1 MIDVIILAG
10 GVGSRLKS
18 AVPKQFI
25 EIDGCPIIVH
35 TIKNF
40 QENPNIDHIIVVCL
54 DNWIEHTKSIVK
66 KYKLDKVTDVVPGG
80 ATGHI
85 STKNGVY
92 FLKNRLSEQDYVII
106 HDAARPI
113 VSQEVINDLI
123 ETAKKNGNAC
133 SAVSCYETVVLTEN
147 RLSGKEQIDRNK
159 VIRVQTPQCYNYG
172 LIKSLYEKAEVDKR
186 EDFVY
191 ANILAMEYGVEI
203 FFSKGTNNN
212 IKITTKEDIA
222 LFRALL
228 YYINNAEGGEI

>member
-35 TIKNF
+35 TIRNF
-40 QENPNIDHIIVVCL
+40 QDNPNIDHIIVVCL
-54 DNWIEHTKSIVK
+54 GNWIEHTKNIVK
-66 KYKLDKVTDVVPGG
+66 KYNLDKVTDVVPGG

-123 ETAKKNGNAC
+123 ETAKTNGNAC

-147 RLSGKEQIDRNK
+147 RLSGKEQIDRNR
-159 VIRVQTPQCYNYG
+159 VIRVQTPQCYKYG
-172 LIKSLYEKAEVDKR
+172 LIKSLYEKAEADKR

>member
-35 TIKNF
+35 TIRNF
-40 QENPNIDHIIVVCL
+40 QDNPNIDHIIVVCL
-54 DNWIEHTKSIVK
+54 GNWIEHTKNIVK
-66 KYKLDKVTDVVPGG
+66 KYNLDKVTDVVPGG

-147 RLSGKEQIDRNK
+147 RLSGKEQIDRNR
-159 VIRVQTPQCYNYG
+159 VIRVQTPQCYKYG
-172 LIKSLYEKAEVDKR
+172 LIKSLYEKAEADKR

>member
-35 TIKNF
+35 TIRNF
-40 QENPNIDHIIVVCL
+40 QDNPNIDHIIVVCL
-54 DNWIEHTKSIVK
+54 GNWIEHTKNIVK
-66 KYKLDKVTDVVPGG
+66 KYNLDKVTDVIPGG

-133 SAVSCYETVVLTEN
+133 SAVSCYETIVLTEN
-147 RLSGKEQIDRNK
+147 RLSGKEQIDRNR
-159 VIRVQTPQCYNYG
+159 VIRVQTPQCYKYG
-172 LIKSLYEKAEVDKR
+172 LIKSLYEKAETDKR

-222 LFRALL
+222 LVRALL

>member
-35 TIKNF
+35 TIRNF
-40 QENPNIDHIIVVCL
+40 QDNPNIDHIIVVCL
-54 DNWIEHTKSIVK
+54 GNWIEHTKNIVK
-66 KYKLDKVTDVVPGG
+66 KYNLDKVTDVVPGG

-147 RLSGKEQIDRNK
+147 RLSGKEQIDRNR
-159 VIRVQTPQCYNYG
+159 VIRVQTPQCYKYG
-172 LIKSLYEKAEVDKR
+172 LIKSLYEKAEADKR

-191 ANILAMEYGVEI
+191 ANILSMEYGVEI

>member
-35 TIKNF
+35 TIRNF
-40 QENPNIDHIIVVCL
+40 QDNPNIDHIIVVCL
-54 DNWIEHTKSIVK
+54 GNWIEHTKNIVK
-66 KYKLDKVTDVVPGG
+66 KYNLDKVTDVIPGG
-80 ATGHI
+80 TTGHI

-133 SAVSCYETVVLTEN
+133 SAVSCYETIVLTEN
-147 RLSGKEQIDRNK
+147 RLSGKEQIDRNR
-159 VIRVQTPQCYNYG
+159 VIRVQTPQCYKYG
-172 LIKSLYEKAEVDKR
+172 LIKSLYEKAETDKR

>member
-147 RLSGKEQIDRNK
+147 RLSGKEQIDRNR
-159 VIRVQTPQCYNYG
+159 VIRVQTPQCYKYG
-172 LIKSLYEKAEVDKR
+172 LIKSLYEKAEADKR

>member
-35 TIKNF
+35 TIRNF
-40 QENPNIDHIIVVCL
+40 QDNPNIDHIIVVCL
-54 DNWIEHTKSIVK
+54 GNWIEHTKNIVK
-66 KYKLDKVTDVVPGG
+66 KYNLDKVTDVIPGG

-133 SAVSCYETVVLTEN
+133 SAVSCYETIFLTEN
-147 RLSGKEQIDRNK
+147 RLSGKEQIDRNR
-159 VIRVQTPQCYNYG
+159 VIRVQTPHCYKYG
-172 LIKSLYEKAEVDKR
+172 LIKSLYEKAETDKR

-191 ANILAMEYGVEI
+191 AHILAMEYGVEI
-203 FFSKGTNNN
+203 VFSKGTNNN

-228 YYINNAEGGEI
+228 YYINNAECGEI

>member
-10 GVGSRLKS
+10 GIGSRLKS
-18 AVPKQFI
+18 AIPKQFI

-40 QENPNIDHIIVVCL
+40 QNNPNIDNIIVVCL
-54 DNWIEHTKSIVK
+54 ENWIDYTRDIVK
-66 KYKLDKVTDVVPGG
+66 KHNLNKVTNVIPGG
-80 ATGHI
+80 KNGHI

-92 FLKNRLSEQDYVII
+92 FLKSILSEDDYVII

-113 VSQEVINDLI
+113 VYQEVIDDLI

-147 RLSGKEQIDRNK
+147 RTSGKEQIDRNRI
-159 VIRVQTPQCYNYG
+159 IRVQTPQCYNYG
-172 LIKSLYEKAEVDKR
+172 LIKSLYEKADNDKL

-191 ANILAMEYGVEI
+191 ANILAMNYGVEI
-203 FFSKGTNNN
+203 YFSKGTNNN

-222 LFRALL
+222 LFKALL
-228 YYINNAEGGEI
+228 YYINNAEGEET

>member
-35 TIKNF
+35 TIRNF
-40 QENPNIDHIIVVCL
+40 QDNPNIDHIIVVCL
-54 DNWIEHTKSIVK
+54 GNWIEHTKNIVK
-66 KYKLDKVTDVVPGG
+66 KYNLDKVTDVIPGG

-92 FLKNRLSEQDYVII
+92 FLKNRLSEQDYIII

-133 SAVSCYETVVLTEN
+133 SAVSCYETIVLTEN
-147 RLSGKEQIDRNK
+147 RLSGKEQIDRNR
-159 VIRVQTPQCYNYG
+159 VIRVQTPQCYKYG
-172 LIKSLYEKAEVDKR
+172 LIKSLYEKAETDKR

>member
-35 TIKNF
+35 TIRNF
-40 QENPNIDHIIVVCL
+40 QDNPNIDHIIVVCL
-54 DNWIEHTKSIVK
+54 GNWIEHTKNIVK
-66 KYKLDKVTDVVPGG
+66 KYNLDKVTDVIPGG

-133 SAVSCYETVVLTEN
+133 SAVSCYETIVLTEN
-147 RLSGKEQIDRNK
+147 RLSGKEQIDRNR
-159 VIRVQTPQCYNYG
+159 VIRVQTPQCYKYG
-172 LIKSLYEKAEVDKR
+172 LIKSLYEKAETDKC

>member
-35 TIKNF
+35 TIRNF
-40 QENPNIDHIIVVCL
+40 QDNPNIDHIIVVCL
-54 DNWIEHTKSIVK
+54 GNWIEHTKNIVK
-66 KYKLDKVTDVVPGG
+66 KYNLDKVTDVVSGG

-106 HDAARPI
+106 HDTARPI

-147 RLSGKEQIDRNK
+147 RLSGKEQIDRNR
-159 VIRVQTPQCYNYG
+159 VIRVQTPQCYKYG
-172 LIKSLYEKAEVDKR
+172 LIKSLYEKAEADKR